1 MSMLDEIL
9 KSINK
14 AESIVL
20 VVHENPDGDAIG
32 SGLALYLALKKLNK
46 NVELIVP
53 NYSRVFSV
61 MPHIDE
67 VRSEGSVEAFDL
79 AIAVDTAAIK
89 LLNGWAKYFENAKET
104 IVIDHH
110 GSNTMFADINLV
122 DPISPACCQTLYEI
136 FRYYK
141 WEIDKD
147 IGICL
152 MTGIIT
158 DSGGFQYSYVSKETF
173 KVVSDLLDIGVN
185 IPQIYKQMLSTNTRT
200 SFELRKIAMDRM
212 EFLEDGKVAFTYITD
227 QDQETINAEIGDY
240 EGIVN
245 EGRNIEG
252 VEVSIFLHEQDGV
265 FKASLRS
272 NDYVNVSDVCL
283 MFGGGGHP
291 RAAGARFYGNPQE
304 IKEKILKEI
313 KHQLK

>member
-9 KSINK
+9 KRIKSANSI
-14 AESIVL
+14 AL
-20 VVHENPDGDAIG
+20 LVHENPDGDAMG
-32 SGLALYLALKKLNK
+32 SGLAMYLALKKINK
-46 NVELIVP
+46 NVELIIP
-53 NYSRVFSV
+53 KYSRVFSS
-61 MPHIDE
+61 MPHIDDIKT
-67 VRSEGSVEAFDL
+67 EGSLDVYDL
-79 AIAVDTAAIK
+79 AIALDTATIK
-89 LLNGWAKYFENAKET
+89 LLNAWVKYFENAKET

-110 GSNTMFADINLV
+110 SSNSMFGEINLV
-122 DPISPACCQTLYEI
+122 DPSSPACCQTLYEI
-136 FRYYK
+136 FRYYN
-141 WEIDKD
+141 WEVDID
-147 IGICL
+147 IGTCL

-185 IPQIYKQMLSTNTRT
+185 IPKIYKQMLSTHTRT
-200 SFELRKIAMDRM
+200 SFELRKLAMDRM
-212 EFLEDGKVAFTYITD
+212 EFLEDGKIAFTYITD
-227 QDQETINAEIGDY
+227 ADQERINAEIGDY

-245 EGRNIEG
+245 EGRNIED

-291 RAAGARFYGNPQE
+291 RAAGAKFYGDPQE
-304 IKEKILKEI
+304 IKEKIINEI